1 MTMNTNAAPASIL
14 KRAKRGLKNIA
25 PALLIAVA
33 AVGFSMTLP
42 PNAPQLRAWDLS
54 TPSDPC
60 KAESDACD
68 EAADAKKKAQS
79 EVETAQAEYE
89 KSLTDLSA
97 SEALGARCEPHMCQ
111 LAK

>member
-60 KAESDACD
+60 KDAEN
-68 EAADAKKKAQS
+68 KAQS
-79 EVETAQAEYE
+79 ECETAQAEHE